1 MQNQTQTPTLASSNQ
16 SHSNRSRSGWTV
28 VLSCTLIA
36 MLVAT
41 VLLIVRP
48 AQQSSANV
56 TQLSLPDF
64 ASIASGSVVAQT
76 GGLTVMTSEVPGED
90 ILLVLD
96 SRNEE
101 LFVYRA
107 DNKVGVQ
114 LLQRYPVP
122 QLFVD
127 ARARTRG
134 GGP

>member
-1 MQNQTQTPTLASSNQ
+1 MNTQPPAQPTPPALWLRWA
-16 SHSNRSRSGWTV
+16 
-28 VLSCTLIA
+28 LSCSCLA
-36 MLVAT
+36 MLAAMMGFAM
-41 VLLIVRP
+41 LW
-48 AQQSSANV
+48 ASAKPP
-56 TQLSLPDF
+56 QPQRSALSFPDF
-64 ASIASGSVVAQT
+64 ASLADAAVVAQT

-107 DNKVGVQ
+107 DSKVGVQ

>member
-1 MQNQTQTPTLASSNQ
+1 MLAATIVLAVQWAAPAAPSTAQRTTPTF
-16 SHSNRSRSGWTV
+16 
-28 VLSCTLIA
+28 
-36 MLVAT
+36 
-41 VLLIVRP
+41 
-48 AQQSSANV
+48 
-56 TQLSLPDF
+56 PDF
-64 ASIASGSVVAQT
+64 ASLADAAVVAQT

-107 DNKVGVQ
+107 DSKVGVQ